1 MEVTT
6 FSLLHTRF
14 YTDSVAMLYSGM
26 RRCTQEGLYN
36 YEGDISRVLAYVI
49 LYLLALQPGVAA
61 KGASFLQASGWKVFL
76 FL

>member
-1 MEVTT
+1 MEVKT
-6 FSLLHTRF
+6 FSLLQVLYGLCCHAVFWDEEMYSRRF
-14 YTDSVAMLYSGM
+14 
-26 RRCTQEGLYN
+26 LYN